1 MVQSIFDL
9 EVRLDFDKEY
19 KRLIEMI
26 ESPSFDVPYKS
37 RLTFEQMAS
46 VVFPFWPY
54 RHTARTVLEYFELK
68 HINFASSAFSREDR
82 LYNIQFLSDFI
93 HWIGDYPHHIAN
105 GYDRGDVERL
115 LTELED
121 INHRIFVMLSQNIRE
136 IIESLNMEI
145 RTINGHITFIKG
157 DADVDSVLSQLETE
171 SNIRL
176 LLLSYN
182 DFRVESS
189 LEEKQQILKK
199 LADWLE
205 PQKDRYKAISPN
217 LTSDVFSAL
226 NNGNIRHNN
235 QRQWIFETREEQIKM
250 YDKIFKLILHLIR
263 EEDIKKIHEEI
274 KTLNS

>member
-19 KRLIEMI
+19 NRLIDMI
-26 ESPSFDVPYKS
+26 ESPSFDAPYKS
-37 RLTFEQMAS
+37 RLTFEQMAN

-68 HINFASSAFSREDR
+68 HVNFASSAFSREDR

-93 HWIGDYPHHIAN
+93 YWTSDCPHHIAN

-145 RTINGHITFIKG
+145 RTINGHITFIKR
-157 DADVDSVLSQLETE
+157 DADVDSVLSQLGTE

-205 PQKDRYKAISPN
+205 PQKDRYKTISPN

-235 QRQWIFETREEQIKM
+235 QRQWIFETGEEQIKM

-263 EEDIKKIHEEI
+263 EEDIKKIHEDI
-274 KTLNS
+274 KALNS

>member
-1 MVQSIFDL
+1 MVKSIFDL

-19 KRLIEMI
+19 NRLIEMI
-26 ESPSFDVPYKS
+26 ESPAFNVPYTS
-37 RLTFEQMAS
+37 RLTFVQMVN

-68 HINFASSAFSREDR
+68 HIKFGSFALSREDR

-93 HWIGDYPHHIAN
+93 CWICDYPHHIAK
-105 GYDRGDVERL
+105 GYDR
-115 LTELED
+115 ED
-121 INHRIFVMLSQNIRE
+121 IESLLEGIEDENHRIFTMLSQNIRE

-145 RTINGHITFIKG
+145 KTINGHITFIKR
-157 DADVDSVLSQLETE
+157 DADIDSVLTQFETDLD
-171 SNIRL
+171 IRL

-182 DFRVESS
+182 DFRVENS
-189 LEEKQQILKK
+189 LEEKQHILKK

-205 PQKDRYKAISPN
+205 PQKNRYKAINPS

-235 QRQWIFETREEQIKM
+235 QRQWFFETKEEQIKM

-263 EEDIKKIHEEI
+263 EEDIEKIHEKI
-274 KTLNS
+274 KALNS